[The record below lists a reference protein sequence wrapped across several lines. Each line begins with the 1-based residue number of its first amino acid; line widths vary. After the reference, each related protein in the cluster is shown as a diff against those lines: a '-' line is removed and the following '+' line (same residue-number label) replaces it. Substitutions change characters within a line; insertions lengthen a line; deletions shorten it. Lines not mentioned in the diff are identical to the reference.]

1 MPIEARIAPRPA
13 RAEAQPAA
21 PRAAPQPA
29 PQPAD
34 PASGLRQLLR
44 VEAEFRRAA
53 TRDALGLALV
63 NETGKLTRA
72 RQVFLLGRTGK
83 ALSVERVSGLGAFER
98 DAPLVRWVASVAAA
112 AGEAARP
119 VDLAAETGE
128 EARTYPFP
136 HALWIPLRDRAET
149 LVGGLLLARERP
161 WDEADTALAS
171 RLAETGAHA
180 LLALQAPARRRL
192 APRSRKAFLI
202 GGACA
207 LGALALPVPMT
218 VLAPA
223 SITAERPFVLAAP
236 IDGIIEEVAVAPN
249 TAVQEGDLVAR
260 YVDTAQ
266 RNALAIAERDVQVA
280 EARLRQVTQGAYL
293 DDKARREMGQAR
305 AELALKSAE
314 RDFARDTYA
323 KTQIRAERA
332 GVVVYADRKDWFG
345 KPVAAGARILEIA
358 DPRTVEVRI
367 DLPVADAVALP
378 EGARVRLFLDSD
390 PLAALDARM
399 VQATPIARLTD
410 AGVLAYRITAALAP
424 GEPPRLGAHG
434 TAQLFGE
441 RVPLAFYLLR
451 KPLTYLRQ
459 KAGL

>member
-1 MPIEARIAPRPA
+1 MSLQARIAPAPGRP
-13 RAEAQPAA
+13 EAPAA
-21 PRAAPQPA
+21 PSLQA
-29 PQPAD
+29 AD

-44 VEAEFRRAA
+44 IEAEFRRAE
-53 TRDALGLALV
+53 TGDALGLALV

-72 RQVFLLGRTGK
+72 RQSFLLARARGT
-83 ALSVERVSGLGAFER
+83 LVVERVSGLGAFER
-98 DAPLVRWVASVAAA
+98 DAPLVRWIAGVATG
-112 AGEAARP
+112 AGEAARSL
-119 VDLAAETGE
+119 DLAAEPGD

-136 HALWIPLRDRAET
+136 HALWIPMRDRAGAPI
-149 LVGGLLLARERP
+149 GGLLLARERP
-161 WDEADTALAS
+161 WDEADTALAA

-180 LLALQAPARRRL
+180 LLALRGPARRRL
-192 APRSRKAFLI
+192 APWSRKAFLI

-207 LGALALPVPMT
+207 LAALAIPVPMT

-223 SITAERPFVLAAP
+223 GITAERPFVLAAP
-236 IDGIIEEVAVAPN
+236 IDGIIEEIAVAPN
-249 TAVQEGDLVAR
+249 AAVREGDLVAR

-323 KTQIRAERA
+323 KTQVRAEKA

-345 KPVAAGARILEIA
+345 KPVAAGTRILEIA
-358 DPRTVEVRI
+358 DPGTVEVRI

-378 EGARVRLFLDSD
+378 EGTRVRVFLDSD
-390 PLAALDARM
+390 PLGALDATM
-399 VQATPIARLTD
+399 VQASPVARLTD
-410 AGVLAYRITAALAP
+410 AGVLAYRVTAALAP
-424 GEPPRLGAHG
+424 QGGPPPRLGAHG
-434 TAQLFGE
+434 TAQLFGQ

-451 KPLTYLRQ
+451 RPLTYLRQ
-459 KAGL
+459 KVGL